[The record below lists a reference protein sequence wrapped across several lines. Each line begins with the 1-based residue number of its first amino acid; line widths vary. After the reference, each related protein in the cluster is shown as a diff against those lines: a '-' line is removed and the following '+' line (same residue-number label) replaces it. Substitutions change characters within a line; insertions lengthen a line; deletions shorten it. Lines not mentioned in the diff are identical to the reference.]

1 MAKRIFTTL
10 ECQSLLENFSPFID
24 IKRSKRFSDESA
36 TDTTDDTSCLFSNA
50 FLGFPQLP
58 EEPNRDSDKSVL
70 CRICVR
76 LPDGRKVQRNFL
88 KTESVQLLWSFCYS
102 QIDDQSENNNNKKKP
117 FKLIQ
122 AFPGSYKT
130 LHYGSNT
137 TFEQSGLANSVVS
150 VTWV

>member
-1 MAKRIFTTL
+1 MAKRIFTML
-10 ECQSLLENFSPFID
+10 ECQSSLENFSPFID
-24 IKRSKRFSDESA
+24 IKRTKLFSDESV
-36 TDTTDDTSCLFSNA
+36 TTDSTCLFSNA

-58 EEPNRDSDKSVL
+58 EEPNRDLDKSVL

-76 LPDGRKVQRNFL
+76 LPDGRRVERNFL

-102 QIDDQSENNNNKKKP
+102 QIDQKKP

-150 VTWV
+150 VTWVLD

>member
-1 MAKRIFTTL
+1 ML

-24 IKRSKRFSDESA
+24 IKRPKRSSDEAA
-36 TDTTDDTSCLFSNA
+36 TETTCLFSNA

-58 EEPNRDSDKSVL
+58 EEPNRDSDRSVL

-76 LPDGRKVQRNFL
+76 LPDGRKIQRNFL
-88 KTESVQLLWSFCYS
+88 KTDSVQLLWSFCYS
-102 QIDDQSENNNNKKKP
+102 QIDDQSERKKKP

-137 TFEQSGLANSVVS
+137 TFEQSGLANSLIS